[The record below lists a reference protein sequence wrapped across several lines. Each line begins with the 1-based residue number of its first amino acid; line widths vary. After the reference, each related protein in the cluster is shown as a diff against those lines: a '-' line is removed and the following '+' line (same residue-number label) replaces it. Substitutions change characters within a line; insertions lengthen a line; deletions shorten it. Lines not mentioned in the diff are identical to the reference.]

1 MIMII
6 FISDILQFFWD
17 YLLKSAENLGVKII
31 CEDPKKHYLF
41 NQNLNKNGYFPGQIT
56 RSSVFDI

>member
-41 NQNLNKNGYFPGQIT
+41 NQNLNKTVTFP
-56 RSSVFDI
+56 VK